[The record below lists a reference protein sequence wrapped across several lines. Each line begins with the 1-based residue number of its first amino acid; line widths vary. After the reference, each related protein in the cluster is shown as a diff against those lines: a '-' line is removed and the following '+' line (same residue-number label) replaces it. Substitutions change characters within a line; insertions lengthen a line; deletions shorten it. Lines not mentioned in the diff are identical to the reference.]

1 MYKIIGVH
9 KKDAFYQDRKS
20 IIGLIGTFEKDR
32 CQFRVPKGFLAGS
45 FYVSDGIYPNSD
57 NKIYFCAVK
66 VEEVK

>member
-45 FYVSDGIYPNSD
+45 FYVPNSD
-57 NKIYFCAVK
+57 NKIYFYAVK